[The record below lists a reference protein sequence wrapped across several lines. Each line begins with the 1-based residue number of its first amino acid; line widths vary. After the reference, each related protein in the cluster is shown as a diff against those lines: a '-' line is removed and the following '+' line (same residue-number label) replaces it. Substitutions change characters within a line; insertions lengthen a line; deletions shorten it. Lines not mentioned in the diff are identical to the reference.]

1 MTKCGID
8 THNIVV
14 NQLLFQKPGQKP
26 CGMCEARCKIQA
38 KYLDQI
44 NDLYE
49 DFHVVKL
56 PLLEKEVRGVEAVKN
71 FSNYLL
77 VPYTAD

>member
-1 MTKCGID
+1 MTTEQD
-8 THNIVV
+8 LD
-14 NQLLFQKPGQKP
+14 LLQ
-26 CGMCEARCKIQA
+26 
-38 KYLDQI
+38 
-44 NDLYE
+44 

>member
-1 MTKCGID
+1 MTTEQD
-8 THNIVV
+8 LD
-14 NQLLFQKPGQKP
+14 LLQ
-26 CGMCEARCKIQA
+26 
-38 KYLDQI
+38 
-44 NDLYE
+44 

-77 VPYTAD
+77 VPYTGD

>member
-1 MTKCGID
+1 
-8 THNIVV
+8 
-14 NQLLFQKPGQKP
+14 
-26 CGMCEARCKIQA
+26 MCAARHKIQE

-44 NDLYE
+44 ADLYE
-49 DFHVVKL
+49 VRGGGGGDGYSGDGVLSNFVFQDFHVVKL

>member
-1 MTKCGID
+1 MTTEQD
-8 THNIVV
+8 LD
-14 NQLLFQKPGQKP
+14 LLQ
-26 CGMCEARCKIQA
+26 
-38 KYLDQI
+38 
-44 NDLYE
+44 

-77 VPYTAD
+77 VPYTTD